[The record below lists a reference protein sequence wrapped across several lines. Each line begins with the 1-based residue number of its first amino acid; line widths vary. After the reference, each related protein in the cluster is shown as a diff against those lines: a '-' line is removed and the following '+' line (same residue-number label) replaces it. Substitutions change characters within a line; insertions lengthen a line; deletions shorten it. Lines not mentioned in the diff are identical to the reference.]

1 MTKFRSQMFVIGD
14 LVKPNFNSTEV
25 YGLGL
30 VVDVDDSSMN
40 PKVSVLWSH
49 KHKPM
54 DEYFQDIIRV
64 ETD

>member
-1 MTKFRSQMFVIGD
+1 MGKFRSQMFMIGD
-14 LVKPNFNSTEV
+14 LVEPNFNSTEK

-30 VVDVDDSSMN
+30 VVGVDDSSMN
-40 PKVSVLWSH
+40 PKVSVLWPQ